1 MRVDVKGA
9 KVHFQSL
16 GLSDHKRGIDI
27 DELLLRS
34 SRLKWK
40 PHLQY
45 IWSSYSLAQSQH
57 RWCLELPNLLQQ
69 LPCLLRFE
77 AQKGKVDLTDPDAND
92 SGSLVAQH
100 SPSPTKEGK
109 SSFASGNEATLAAA
123 ARAFRQASSIGQGA
137 GVMGPA
143 FSSLSG
149 YFVAILLLQIT
160 VLTSEQFTV
169 SSSRNHHVVMVGSQA
184 ELSCWLSPPQNAQLM
199 QVGWFRDRHSQMIY
213 LYEDGE
219 EHSGEGIQNYMN
231 RTVFLKDA
239 LEEGKITLQIYNVTV
254 FDGGQYHCFFKDGH
268 TYEEGIVDLRV
279 AAVGLDVQI
288 NVQVLNTEGFVVEC
302 TSGGWFPQAQ
312 MAWKDSS
319 GNVIP
324 HSSKSYS
331 QDGAGLLHLKM
342 TILLKNNTHG
352 PVTCCFYNPVT
363 GQEKRAGIVIPA
375 SSSRISERIKAVELS
390 EKCIEEIM
398 M

>member
-1 MRVDVKGA
+1 MESVTVDTMSWCPLMVNEMPEDRRVM
-9 KVHFQSL
+9 
-16 GLSDHKRGIDI
+16 
-27 DELLLRS
+27 E
-34 SRLKWK
+34 
-40 PHLQY
+40 
-45 IWSSYSLAQSQH
+45 
-57 RWCLELPNLLQQ
+57 
-69 LPCLLRFE
+69 
-77 AQKGKVDLTDPDAND
+77 
-92 SGSLVAQH
+92 
-100 SPSPTKEGK
+100 
-109 SSFASGNEATLAAA
+109 
-123 ARAFRQASSIGQGA
+123 
-137 GVMGPA
+137 PA

-169 SSSRNHHVVMVGSQA
+169 SSSRSHHVVMVGSQA
-184 ELSCWLSPPQNAQLM
+184 ELSCQLSPPQNAQLM

-254 FDGGQYHCFFKDGH
+254 FHGGQYHCFFKDGH

-288 NVQVLNTEGFVVEC
+288 NVQILGTEGFVVEC

-312 MAWKDSS
+312 MAWRDSS

-342 TILLKNNTHG
+342 TILLKNSTHG

-363 GQEKRAGIVIPA
+363 GREKRAGIVI
-375 SSSRISERIKAVELS
+375 SDILFKSEYMSLMSHKISYPWIYLSIVVALLFLRIKVAENIRCVHLVFQCLPFLMYIGILPIYLQFRKRVSVSDDLFLLYSIWTDDLCIILGILMLFFTLLIFVLLYTLKDFVQLWTSGFSS
-390 EKCIEEIM
+390 ETEEA
-398 M
+398 